1 MNTKR
6 LVLATAMMTAL
17 GGMYGC
23 SEGDE
28 AVINI
33 DAPTENNTTNNAGG
47 DTGGGDS
54 GISTNCPSWAGAKQR
69 DGDGND
75 VCALPA
81 QITQNRTL
89 TNDIVWLMEGRVT
102 VGNGNQEMSV
112 TPQGSAAGELANGKP
127 LLNVTLTI
135 QEGTEIKGVTGTFAN
150 LIITRG
156 SKIQAVG
163 TADEPIVFSSDD
175 PGYTGSGEWG
185 GLVMHGF
192 GLHNECTD
200 PCNIDSEGESG
211 FGGGFFKEDDSGTLS
226 YVLVTEGGFEFAV
239 GNEINGISLIGV
251 GSGTTINHIQ
261 VNDNSDDGIEFY
273 GGDVN
278 VKYMVLTGNLDD
290 SIDWDE
296 GYQGN
301 IQYVIVRQTPS
312 VTGNVIEADTQ
323 GAPTPLSKP
332 TIANATFVADGD
344 EPNLLEFKAGT
355 GVFLHNTAM
364 VVAAGN
370 TTLTECLQVNGA
382 DAQANRNTSLV
393 INNMVAQCTAG
404 GDGVFGDSV
413 LDQTTVT
420 FADPQID
427 SIYAAQAPEA
437 QLGAPLDWAAIN
449 ATFPESV
456 ADESFLDATDYIGG
470 VNPDGSD
477 PWWAGW
483 VFEGSL

>member
-54 GISTNCPSWAGAKQR
+54 GISTNCPSWTGAKQR

-112 TPQGSAAGELANGKP
+112 TPQGSAAGELANGNP

-135 QEGTEIKGVTGTFAN
+135 QEGTEIKGVTGSFAN
-150 LIITRG
+150 MIITRG

-185 GLVMHGF
+185 GLIMHGF

-200 PCNIDSEGESG
+200 PCNIDSEGE
-211 FGGGFFKEDDSGTLS
+211 
-226 YVLVTEGGFEFAV
+226 
-239 GNEINGISLIGV
+239 
-251 GSGTTINHIQ
+251 
-261 VNDNSDDGIEFY
+261 
-273 GGDVN
+273 
-278 VKYMVLTGNLDD
+278 
-290 SIDWDE
+290 
-296 GYQGN
+296 
-301 IQYVIVRQTPS
+301 
-312 VTGNVIEADTQ
+312 
-323 GAPTPLSKP
+323 
-332 TIANATFVADGD
+332 
-344 EPNLLEFKAGT
+344 
-355 GVFLHNTAM
+355 
-364 VVAAGN
+364 
-370 TTLTECLQVNGA
+370 
-382 DAQANRNTSLV
+382 
-393 INNMVAQCTAG
+393 
-404 GDGVFGDSV
+404 
-413 LDQTTVT
+413 
-420 FADPQID
+420 
-427 SIYAAQAPEA
+427 
-437 QLGAPLDWAAIN
+437 
-449 ATFPESV
+449 
-456 ADESFLDATDYIGG
+456 
-470 VNPDGSD
+470 
-477 PWWAGW
+477 
-483 VFEGSL
+483 